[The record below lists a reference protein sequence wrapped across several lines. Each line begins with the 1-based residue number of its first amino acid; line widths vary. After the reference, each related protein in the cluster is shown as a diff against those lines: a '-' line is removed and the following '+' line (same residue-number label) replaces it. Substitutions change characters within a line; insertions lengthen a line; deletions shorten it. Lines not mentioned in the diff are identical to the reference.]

1 MGTRRRG
8 VTGHH
13 SRGRLRKRI
22 TAREDEYGKARKESQ
37 HVASSKLDST
47 MVRQYRGRLEPR
59 STPSRSSVSK
69 GKPMKKFHSV
79 PALAAFFFFLHAS
92 SSLSAEINVVWTSEV
107 GQFAPLW
114 ITKEAKLFEKYGNTV
129 QLIFIQGA
137 SSAAAALSSDDAQV
151 GMFSPQV
158 VISTPQLDLVM
169 FGRLGNTMDNRV
181 YGRKGIKSIKEVKR
195 VAISRFGSNADF
207 AARFLLQRE
216 GLRPDTDVAL
226 LQFGNQS
233 NRIAAVETNNADA
246 AMLTP
251 PMTLMARKLGMTLLL
266 DASKLNIPYSSLFFV
281 ARRPY
286 IAKTRPELVNFT
298 KAMIEGV
305 ALYKSNKEFAMKVL
319 SKYMKVQD
327 RDVLEENFKEYDFPL
342 KPYPSREYFELP
354 IQEVGKKDPK
364 VLKENPDRY
373 TDLSL
378 VKELESSGF
387 IEKISQE
394 YRVK

>member
-1 MGTRRRG
+1 MIMIRFVFAVWAGLLCFHG
-8 VTGHH
+8 A
-13 SRGRLRKRI
+13 
-22 TAREDEYGKARKESQ
+22 TASA
-37 HVASSKLDST
+37 
-47 MVRQYRGRLEPR
+47 
-59 STPSRSSVSK
+59 VS
-69 GKPMKKFHSV
+69 
-79 PALAAFFFFLHAS
+79 
-92 SSLSAEINVVWTSEV
+92 INVVWTSEV

-114 ITKEAKLFEKYGNTV
+114 VTKEARLFEKYGNSV

-137 SSAAAALSSDDAQV
+137 SSAAAALSSGDAQV

-181 YGRKGIKSIKEVKR
+181 YARKGIKSIKEVKR
-195 VAISRFGSNADF
+195 IAISRFGSNADF

-216 GLRPDTDVAL
+216 GLRPDIDVAL
-226 LQFGNQS
+226 LQVGNQA

-251 PMTLMARKLGMTLLL
+251 PMTLQARKLGMTLLL

-281 ARRPY
+281 SRRPY
-286 IAKTRPELVNFT
+286 LAKMRPELVNFT

-319 SKYMKVQD
+319 SKYMRVQD
-327 RDVLEENFKEYDFPL
+327 REVLEENFKEYDFPL

-364 VLKENPDRY
+364 VLKENPERY

-378 VKELESSGF
+378 VKELEGSGF
-387 IEKISQE
+387 IDKVSQE
-394 YRVK
+394 FRVK

>member
-1 MGTRRRG
+1 
-8 VTGHH
+8 
-13 SRGRLRKRI
+13 
-22 TAREDEYGKARKESQ
+22 
-37 HVASSKLDST
+37 
-47 MVRQYRGRLEPR
+47 
-59 STPSRSSVSK
+59 
-69 GKPMKKFHSV
+69 MKKFHSV
-79 PALAAFFFFLHAS
+79 PALAAIFFFLYVS
-92 SSLSAEINVVWTSEV
+92 SSRSAEINVVWTSEV

-137 SSAAAALSSDDAQV
+137 SSAAAALSSGDAQV

-158 VISTPQLDLVM
+158 VISTPALDLVM
-169 FGRLGNTMDNRV
+169 FGRLGNSMDNRIFA
-181 YGRKGIKSIKEVKR
+181 RKGIKSIKEVKR

-216 GLRPDTDVAL
+216 GLKPDIDVAL
-226 LQFGNQS
+226 LQVGNQS
-233 NRIAAVETNNADA
+233 NRIVAVETNNADA

-251 PMTLMARKLGMTLLL
+251 PMTLQARKLGLTLLI
-266 DASKLNIPYSSLFFV
+266 DASKLNIPYSSLMFV

-286 IAKTRPELVNFT
+286 LTKNRTDLVNFT

-305 ALYKSNKEFAMKVL
+305 AYYKANKEFSLKVL

-327 RDVLEENFKEYDFPL
+327 REVLEENFREYDFPL
-342 KPYPSREYFELP
+342 KPYPAREYYELP

-364 VLKENPDRY
+364 VLKENPERY
-373 TDLSL
+373 ADMSL
-378 VKELESSGF
+378 VKEIESSGF
-387 IEKISQE
+387 IDKVMHE

>member
-1 MGTRRRG
+1 M
-8 VTGHH
+8 
-13 SRGRLRKRI
+13 KP
-22 TAREDEYGKARKESQ
+22 ARMLPIWFALLLMFQ
-37 HVASSKLDST
+37 AA
-47 MVRQYRGRLEPR
+47 P
-59 STPSRSSVSK
+59 VS
-69 GKPMKKFHSV
+69 G
-79 PALAAFFFFLHAS
+79 AN
-92 SSLSAEINVVWTSEV
+92 INVVWTSEV

-114 ITKEAKLFEKYGNTV
+114 VTKEAKLFEKHGNNV
-129 QLIFIQGA
+129 ELIFIQGA
-137 SSAAAALSSDDAQV
+137 SLAAAALTSGDAQV

-158 VISTPQLDLVM
+158 VITNPGLELTM

-181 YGRKGIKSIKEVKR
+181 YGKKGIKSIKEVKR
-195 VAISRFGSNADF
+195 IAISRFGSNADF

-216 GLRPDTDVAL
+216 GLRPETDVAL

-251 PMTLMARKLGMTLLL
+251 PMTLQARKLGMTLLL

-281 ARRPY
+281 SRRPY
-286 IAKTRPELVNFT
+286 LTKTRAELVNFT

-305 ALYKSNKEFAMKVL
+305 ALYKSNKEFALKVL
-319 SKYMKVQD
+319 AKYMKVQD
-327 RDVLEENFKEYDFPL
+327 REILEENFREYDFPL

-354 IQEVGKKDPK
+354 IQEVGKRDPK

-387 IEKISQE
+387 IDKVSQE

>member
-1 MGTRRRG
+1 
-8 VTGHH
+8 
-13 SRGRLRKRI
+13 
-22 TAREDEYGKARKESQ
+22 
-37 HVASSKLDST
+37 
-47 MVRQYRGRLEPR
+47 
-59 STPSRSSVSK
+59 
-69 GKPMKKFHSV
+69 
-79 PALAAFFFFLHAS
+79 
-92 SSLSAEINVVWTSEV
+92 
-107 GQFAPLW
+107 
-114 ITKEAKLFEKYGNTV
+114 
-129 QLIFIQGA
+129 
-137 SSAAAALSSDDAQV
+137 
-151 GMFSPQV
+151 
-158 VISTPQLDLVM
+158 M

-181 YGRKGIKSIKEVKR
+181 YGKKGIKSIKEVKR
-195 VAISRFGSNADF
+195 IAISRFGSNADF

-216 GLRPDTDVAL
+216 GLRPETDVAL

-251 PMTLMARKLGMTLLL
+251 PMTLQARKLGMTLLL

-281 ARRPY
+281 SRRPY
-286 IAKTRPELVNFT
+286 LTKTRAELVNFT

-305 ALYKSNKEFAMKVL
+305 ALYKSNKEFALKVL

-327 RDVLEENFKEYDFPL
+327 REILEENFREYDFPL

-378 VKELESSGF
+378 VKELESTGF
-387 IEKISQE
+387 IDKVSQE